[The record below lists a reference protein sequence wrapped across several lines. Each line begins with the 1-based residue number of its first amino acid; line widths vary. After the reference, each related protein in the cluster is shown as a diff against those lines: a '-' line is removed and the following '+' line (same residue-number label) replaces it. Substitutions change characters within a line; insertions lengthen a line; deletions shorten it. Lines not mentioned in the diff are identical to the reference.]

1 MRKVIAVFGCFM
13 VFLMQLTPI
22 LAQVESIDIKDI
34 DAPGTYWVRLQ
45 YHDFEGNPYWKV
57 VEMTITEDDLNQ
69 NTETLKRPDPAINS
83 PKTERIDAQDLKI
96 PRGSLERLTDLRLIE
111 LAKAHAW
118 IEETGI
124 QVPITTVI
132 KEYGNTSETVL
143 FKTERGT
150 EKRVHVI
157 PKSLNNVMWTS
168 SPSNISSNTLDE
180 GFQSVMFTHI
190 KTTLLLLLLVPLIV
204 ISFMYLYTKKQIKEV
219 NVLLYKKDQSLEL

>member
-22 LAQVESIDIKDI
+22 LAQVESIDIEDI

-69 NTETLKRPDPAINS
+69 DTETLKRPDPAIIN
-83 PKTERIDAQDLKI
+83 PETEGIDAQDLKI

-143 FKTERGT
+143 FKTEHGT

-157 PKSLNNVMWTS
+157 PKSLNNVTWTS
-168 SPSNISSNTLDE
+168 SPSDISSNNLDE

-219 NVLLYKKDQSLEL
+219 DVLLYKKDQSSKL

>member
-22 LAQVESIDIKDI
+22 LAQVESIDIEDI

-57 VEMTITEDDLNQ
+57 VEMTITKDGLNQ
-69 NTETLKRPDPAINS
+69 DTETLKRADPAIIN
-83 PKTERIDAQDLKI
+83 PETEGIDAQDLKI
-96 PRGSLERLTDLRLIE
+96 PRGSLERLTDLRFIE
-111 LAKAHAW
+111 LVKAQAW

-157 PKSLNNVMWTS
+157 PKSLNNVTWTS
-168 SPSNISSNTLDE
+168 SPSDISSNNLDE

-219 NVLLYKKDQSLEL
+219 DVLLYKKDQSSKL